1 MLLEIPIGLAMGG
14 IGLSLCAESVA
25 RTLSTLQGHP
35 PVPDRHHA
43 QAKLVPGL
51 GLAFA
56 ALLVLALLSDRAERG
71 MQRAALRVAA
81 LFIAALMIFAALG
94 SLWAEAQTPLWLVL
108 ALAGE
113 AALVPYALY
122 RMWRS

>member
-35 PVPDRHHA
+35 PVPDRNHA
-43 QAKLVPGL
+43 QARLVPGL

-71 MQRAALRVAA
+71 LQRAALRVPAM
-81 LFIAALMIFAALG
+81 LLAALMIFAALG
-94 SLWAEAQTPLWLVL
+94 SLWAEAQTPLWLVA